1 MFISQINLYVFLLFS
16 SNYIFIFPYLLT
28 EIDYKFFLN
37 QMTIHLKLF
46 LKMNYLLKLFLLNF
60 IQILIRNKFDIFEIL
75 MKNLNK
81 HLLIL

>member
-1 MFISQINLYVFLLFS
+1 MI
-16 SNYIFIFPYLLT
+16 
-28 EIDYKFFLN
+28 
-37 QMTIHLKLF
+37 IHLKLF